1 MAAHRK
7 RKKFIGLAAG
17 LGLLMAAAFG
27 GYSVANSNS
36 PENVNLAG
44 AQAGISG
51 QSMTLHACLTSGKL
65 TRVSKTTPKCPA
77 KSVPVHWSARPDPTA
92 SQVSPSSNATAPSS
106 PRGK

>member
-44 AQAGISG
+44 PRRAY
-51 QSMTLHACLTSGKL
+51 
-65 TRVSKTTPKCPA
+65 PA
-77 KSVPVHWSARPDPTA
+77 RA
-92 SQVSPSSNATAPSS
+92 
-106 PRGK
+106 

>member
-51 QSMTLHACLTSGKL
+51 QSMTLHACLVSGRL
-65 TRVSKTTPKCPA
+65 TRVSTTAPKCPA
-77 KSVPVHWSARPDPTA
+77 NSTPVQWSARPEPTA
-92 SQVSPSSNATAPSS
+92 SAS
-106 PRGK
+106 